1 MDEVIEIIKQN
12 FSEYY
17 EIALKSLER
26 KKMNICNIFI
36 MKSEK
41 FVEYGEFLF
50 GVLMEFDRRHNLKT
64 DDDLI
69 RFVIQEFP
77 KTEKNGKRSYNADYQ
92 SRVEAFLSE
101 RISQIFYDYHFKNP
115 LEIKVTNLN

>member
-1 MDEVIEIIKQN
+1 
-12 FSEYY
+12 
-17 EIALKSLER
+17 
-26 KKMNICNIFI
+26 

-50 GVLMEFDRRHNLKT
+50 GVLMEFDRRHNLKN
-64 DDDLI
+64 DDDLK
-69 RFVIQEFP
+69 RFVLQEFS
-77 KTEKNGKRSYNADYQ
+77 KTQNNGMRNNNVDYQ

-115 LEIKVTNLN
+115 LEIKVTNLS